1 MNKHKSME
9 KRLVIM
15 LSGGLD
21 SSVAYHYAL
30 NKGFNKDEIVCIW
43 FDLNQPYNT
52 KEKESLDKIGIPYET
67 IKLDLIQEKFNNIP
81 TKDHPNQIIPGR
93 NLIMATIAA
102 SFGERIWMM
111 ALDGETHMNTI
122 ERDKSTKFFQ
132 DTTNLL
138 TYIFNVKRDITVLES
153 PFMNMSKTDIVK
165 WAIDHGVS
173 EEFLRILLPAMTRV
187 YTTVENVE
195 LVLNVGFHSRTMEWR
210 KSTQKIRGNQTMLK
224 NLLLTIKKHL

>member
-1 MNKHKSME
+1 
-9 KRLVIM
+9 
-15 LSGGLD
+15 
-21 SSVAYHYAL
+21 
-30 NKGFNKDEIVCIW
+30 
-43 FDLNQPYNT
+43 
-52 KEKESLDKIGIPYET
+52 
-67 IKLDLIQEKFNNIP
+67 LIQEKFNNIP

-173 EEFLRILLPAMTRV
+173 EEFLKNTSTCYDESLHNCGECGTCFKRWISFKNNGVEEEYTKNPWESDDAKKLIANYKEAFINNDFSHYTKKRIEETFEA
-187 YTTVENVE
+187 
-195 LVLNVGFHSRTMEWR
+195 
-210 KSTQKIRGNQTMLK
+210 LK
-224 NLLLTIKKHL
+224 KQGVMNDNN